1 MAKRETKAS
10 KREAPQPAAPTR
22 LPRGPHGL
30 PREQI
35 AQNQRQRLL
44 AAMVRVCGEKGYE
57 ATSVSDVLE
66 AAGVGRE
73 TFYELFEDKRG
84 CFLAAHTL
92 LVEDLLGQV
101 RAAYEAPGPWPE
113 RVRNGLA
120 RLLAW
125 LAADS
130 DVARVVVVEMAA
142 AGPVYAERFQEY
154 FHLFTAMLEE
164 GRELSETARD
174 LPHITSIAAAGVF
187 ARVYE
192 EVALGRSAELPS
204 LLPTLT
210 FELMV
215 TFFGEEVAREE
226 ARKAREEDQAA
237 A

>member
-1 MAKRETKAS
+1 VSKGKAP
-10 KREAPQPAAPTR
+10 EPNPPTR

-30 PREQI
+30 PREAI
-35 AQNQRQRLL
+35 AQNQRQRLI

-57 ATSVSDVLE
+57 ATAVADVLE

-73 TFYELFEDKRG
+73 TFYELFEDKRE

-92 LVEDLLGQV
+92 LVEDLLAQV
-101 RAAYEAPGPWPE
+101 RAAYESPEPWPQ

-125 LAADS
+125 LATDP
-130 DVARVVVVEMAA
+130 DVARVTVVEMAA
-142 AGPVYAERFQEY
+142 AGPIYAERFQEY
-154 FHLFTAMLEE
+154 FHLFTAMLDE

-174 LPHITSIAAAGVF
+174 LPQISSIAAAGVF

-192 EVALGRSAELPS
+192 EVALGRSASLPS

-210 FELMV
+210 FELLV
-215 TFFGEEVAREE
+215 PFFGEEIAREE
-226 ARKAREEDQAA
+226 ERKAREENQAA